1 MGSLIENIVDKAWE
15 NKSLKEIC
23 KASPEALQGVSK
35 GDADKLKEAFGIDT
49 IAELASN
56 KYFLNAQALCQLAKY
71 EK

>member
-1 MGSLIENIVDKAWE
+1 MSLIENVMDKAWE

-23 KASPEALQGVSK
+23 QASLEALQGVSNA
-35 GDADKLKEAFGIDT
+35 DAVKLKEALGIDT
-49 IAELASN
+49 IAELANN